1 MAYLTEIV
9 RTRDLPSTVSTAVVL
24 RPAWYCR
31 GLPFSSVRKSKKLTR
46 RFQSHISIEKREPTF
61 LANKDWVEI
70 PFVSRAKQ
78 RRDRLLDI
86 ATHIPDLL
94 HRTDEVLANLTR
106 KDTACGLQSKS
117 PSDHSRPFEAVSGLL
132 DDIARIRLDLQD
144 WLDSLRKSFSKPLY
158 WWCNDKS
165 IPEYA
170 YPVDPQCVPDLQ
182 NPSYQLRFPEGQKA
196 GLLVTY
202 WSYVLELLAAVIEIQ
217 TALGHVTSI
226 DVPPSMIEDL
236 NSNRIEGDHTALLI
250 TQAEPYLTSCLEGKT
265 VIHFPL
271 RVASRYLARW
281 PRARVPG
288 LEATKQAD
296 KRPGSG
302 LLESEAWTSEINEP
316 PEQRKDVWAK
326 ERGSVTLTT

>member
-1 MAYLTEIV
+1 MWKCEGLTE
-9 RTRDLPSTVSTAVVL
+9 
-24 RPAWYCR
+24 
-31 GLPFSSVRKSKKLTR
+31 
-46 RFQSHISIEKREPTF
+46 RFQSHVSIEKREPTF
-61 LANKDWVEI
+61 LSSKDWVEI
-70 PFVSRAKQ
+70 PFVGHTKQ

-106 KDTACGLQSKS
+106 SHTARGLQIKS
-117 PSDHSRPFEAVSGLL
+117 ASYLSRPFEAISCVL

-144 WLDSLRKSFSKPLY
+144 WLDNLRKSFSKPLY

-170 YPVDPQCVPDLQ
+170 YPVDPQCVPDLR

-202 WSYVLELLAAVIEIQ
+202 WNYMLELLAAVIKIQ
-217 TALGHVTSI
+217 TALRHVTSI
-226 DVPPSMIEDL
+226 DVPLSMTEDL
-236 NSNRIEGDHTALLI
+236 HLSRIEGDHTALLI
-250 TQAEPYLTSCLEGKT
+250 TQAEPYLTSCLEGRT
-265 VIHFPL
+265 VLHFPL

-281 PRARVPG
+281 PRARVPE
-288 LEATKQAD
+288 LEAATQAH

-302 LLESEAWTSEINEP
+302 VLQSEA
-316 PEQRKDVWAK
+316 
-326 ERGSVTLTT
+326 